1 MENNKKWNLRNI
13 AAIAVTVAFFA
24 FQMYI
29 ALIKQFPPMLQSPL
43 HLIFCADFGVC
54 VFPPLTTTT
63 GRRSARSPR
72 PREPRRTPP

>member
-43 HLIFCADFGVC
+43 HLIFALTLVYVYFPADYTVSYTH
-54 VFPPLTTTT
+54 LTLPTIL
-63 GRRSARSPR
+63 RV
-72 PREPRRTPP
+72 